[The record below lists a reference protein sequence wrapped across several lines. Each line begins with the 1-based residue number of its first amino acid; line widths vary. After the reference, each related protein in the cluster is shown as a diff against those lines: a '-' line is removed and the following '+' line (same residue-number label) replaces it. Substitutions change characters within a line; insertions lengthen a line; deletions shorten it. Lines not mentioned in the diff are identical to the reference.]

1 VGQTDTV
8 TGDRAHAAGAMRGRD
23 VFVDGVG
30 ADQPVVVPYRGV
42 DLLACPSLN
51 KDAAFTEQE
60 RDQFGLRGLLPPRVA
75 TIDQQVVLEMEHLR
89 RKDDDLERYIGLA
102 ALHDRNETL
111 FYRVLVEHLAELLP
125 IVYTPTVGRA
135 CQQFSHIMRRPRG
148 VWITPVDGDRIPELL
163 GNAGS
168 PGVRLIV
175 VTDNERILGL
185 GDQGAGGMAIPVGKL
200 ALYTAGAGIHP
211 SESLPVCLD
220 VGTDNPALLDDPL
233 YLGFRAPRLR
243 GPSYDQFIEAFV
255 EAVLAVFPRAL
266 LQWED
271 FKQHTALRLLDRYRH
286 RIACFNDD
294 IQGTAAVVLGGVL
307 TALRATGQPLGAQRI
322 VILGAGAAGIGI
334 ARLLRAAMLRQA
346 VPAAAIR
353 RAIVML
359 DSHGLVYRDR
369 VPLDQDKLE
378 FALGPDELS
387 ALGLRAGDRLDLE
400 AVIRR
405 VKPSILLGT
414 SATPGSFTE
423 GAIREMAR
431 HVRTP
436 VIMPLSNPTS
446 RMEAL
451 PADILA
457 WTGGRAL
464 VATGSPCD
472 PVSQPGGSRVI
483 GQANNAFVFPG
494 IGLGAIVAE
503 AREVSDELFLAAA
516 QTLSQTVT
524 PARLAQG
531 ALYPDQSQ
539 LREVSR
545 EIAIQVVRIA
555 GEQGIG
561 GARPDDQIQAAV
573 QAAMWFPDYPA
584 YLPS

>member
-1 VGQTDTV
+1 V
-8 TGDRAHAAGAMRGRD
+8 
-23 VFVDGVG
+23 
-30 ADQPVVVPYRGV
+30 
-42 DLLACPSLN
+42 
-51 KDAAFTEQE
+51 QE
-60 RDQFGLRGLLPPRVA
+60 
-75 TIDQQVVLEMEHLR
+75 
-89 RKDDDLERYIGLA
+89 
-102 ALHDRNETL
+102 
-111 FYRVLVEHLAELLP
+111 
-125 IVYTPTVGRA
+125 
-135 CQQFSHIMRRPRG
+135 
-148 VWITPVDGDRIPELL
+148 
-163 GNAGS
+163 
-168 PGVRLIV
+168 
-175 VTDNERILGL
+175 
-185 GDQGAGGMAIPVGKL
+185 
-200 ALYTAGAGIHP
+200 
-211 SESLPVCLD
+211 
-220 VGTDNPALLDDPL
+220 
-233 YLGFRAPRLR
+233 
-243 GPSYDQFIEAFV
+243 
-255 EAVLAVFPRAL
+255 VFPRAL

-307 TALRATGQPLGAQRI
+307 TALRATGEPLAAQRT

-334 ARLLRAAMLRQA
+334 ARLLRAAMLRQGA
-346 VPAAAIR
+346 QAGAIR

-369 VPLDQDKLE
+369 APLDQDKLE
-378 FALGPDELS
+378 FALGPEELS
-387 ALGLRAGDRLDLE
+387 SLGLRAGDRLDLE

-414 SATPGSFTE
+414 SAAPGSFTE

-431 HVRTP
+431 HVPTP

-472 PVSQPGGSRVI
+472 PVPQPGGISRVI

-503 AREVSDELFLAAA
+503 AHEVSDELFLAAA

-539 LREVSR
+539 LRKVSSQ
-545 EIAIQVVRIA
+545 IAIQVVRIA
-555 GEQGIG
+555 SEQGIG
-561 GARPDDQIQAAV
+561 RARPDEQIEAAV
-573 QAAMWFPDYPA
+573 QAAMWFPDYAA